1 MIEIGK
7 YHDLEILRTTSIGL
21 YLGAADGE
29 DVLLPNRYC
38 PDQFKVGDT
47 LRVFVYPDNEGRK
60 VATTLVPKVLV
71 NEFAFLQVKSV
82 EPVGAFLD
90 WGLDK
95 DLLVPFREQRQR
107 MEKGRWYIV
116 YMTVDEKT
124 NRLFATNKIEQRL
137 NNEDLELTAGDK
149 VDLLILQKTDLG
161 FSAIINNRH
170 KGLVYDGEIFREIN
184 IGQKLT
190 GYIKSIREDHKID
203 LSLQPI
209 GYQQSADTHTDLVL
223 RRLMEAGGTLPF
235 NDKSPPELI
244 YRELGISKK
253 AFKRAIGAMYKARII
268 AITES
273 GISLIQAPGND
284 QQGVL

>member
-29 DVLLPNRYC
+29 DVLLPDRYC
-38 PDQFKVGDT
+38 PEHFAIGDT

-60 VATTLVPKVLV
+60 IATTLVPKVLV

-137 NNEDLELTAGDK
+137 NNEHLELTAGEK

-161 FSAIINNRH
+161 FTAIINNRH
-170 KGLVYDGEIFREIN
+170 KGLIYDGEIFQEIN
-184 IGQKLT
+184 IGQQMT
-190 GYIKSIREDHKID
+190 GYIKSIREDDKID

-223 RRLMEAGGTLPF
+223 RKLMEAGGTLPF
-235 NDKSPPELI
+235 NDKSPPALI
-244 YRELGISKK
+244 YSELGISKK
-253 AFKRAIGAMYKARII
+253 AFKRAIGAMYKARTV
-268 AITES
+268 AISES
-273 GISLIQAPGND
+273 GISLV
-284 QQGVL
+284 QGPDDE